1 MVPRRQ
7 LTIAARVIVLVA
19 IAVAAVA
26 TLSNCSSSDKAA
38 SPSIATVERASF
50 STGIASTGSLTPL
63 AEQNLGFA
71 KGGELTSVLVKV
83 GDHVDAGQT
92 LATIDAVPARQAIAA
107 QTAQL
112 RSQEASLDKLKDSP
126 NVDGAKDSLSQA
138 KDVRD
143 AVKRQ
148 VDAQSESDEAAI
160 RSARQQVANDQQSAD
175 NAKSAQDSACGMW
188 ASSASCASAQSN
200 TMSAQQKLSAS
211 QSALRAAEQK
221 RDSDRASG
229 QVSIETAQQ
238 SVVTARNSVDL
249 SRSDRP
255 HAIDQQEALV
265 DAAKASVAQAR
276 HDLDNTTLR
285 APAAGT
291 VTALNGAVGEYV
303 SPSSGTSALAPGS
316 DATLPGV
323 SGATSG
329 GSANSAAA
337 LAGGGPAR
345 PGGTQ
350 FLVLSDID
358 QFQVVA
364 SFNETDAAA
373 LTPDESVQV
382 TFDAIPDLTTS
393 GRVLSVSPSGTAV
406 SGVISYYVTVA
417 IEADDPRLKG
427 GQTAN
432 VTVAT
437 SERSNVLTVP
447 SSAVRRING
456 HSEVTVA
463 DGTSLRKVTF
473 EAGAV
478 GADRTEV
485 VSGLR
490 EGQRVVLPV
499 RQQGEQK

>member
-7 LTIAARVIVLVA
+7 LTIAARVVVLVA
-19 IAVAAVA
+19 IAAAAVA
-26 TLSNCSSSDKAA
+26 TLANCSSGDKSPA
-38 SPSIATVERASF
+38 PSIATVERASF

-83 GDHVDAGQT
+83 GDHVEAGET
-92 LATIDAVPARQAIAA
+92 LATVDPVPARQALAE

-112 RSQEASLDKLKDSP
+112 RSQEAALEKLKDSP

-138 KDVRD
+138 KDVRE
-143 AVKRQ
+143 AVEDQ
-148 VDAQSESDEAAI
+148 VKAQEESDEAAI
-160 RSARQQVANDQQSAD
+160 RSARQQVAIDQQSAD
-175 NAKSAQDSACGMW
+175 NAKNAQDSACGS
-188 ASSASCASAQSN
+188 ASSPSCMAAQSAYL
-200 TMSAQQKLSAS
+200 SAQQRLTSS
-211 QSALRAAEQK
+211 QSTLRAAEQK
-221 RDSDRASG
+221 RDTDHASG

-265 DAAKASVAQAR
+265 DAAKAAVTEAR
-276 HDLDNTTLR
+276 HDLNNTTLR

-303 SPSSGTSALAPGS
+303 AASTGTSALAPGS
-316 DATLPGV
+316 DAALPGV

-329 GSANSAAA
+329 GTSTSTLGAS
-337 LAGGGPAR
+337 GPAR

-364 SFNETDAAA
+364 SFNETDAAN
-373 LTPDESVQV
+373 LTPDETVQV
-382 TFDAIPDLTTS
+382 TFDAIPDLTTT
-393 GRVLSVSPSGTAV
+393 GRVLSVAPSGTAV

-463 DGTSLRKVTF
+463 EGDKLRKVTF

-478 GADRTEV
+478 GAERTEV

-499 RQQGEQK
+499 RQQGGQK